1 LTFQFYGLCVF
12 GSRKSENLIWRYAHF
27 AIYGIQ
33 NRGGGASGAG
43 CFKKKI
49 DEGTHTGKLGF
60 LPLVELHLLLA
71 LHLRIIIVCFGELI
85 DQGLDRRTMKF
96 SAVEANGK
104 KMEQE
109 LCTESG

>member
-1 LTFQFYGLCVF
+1 MVCAFLGVANLRTLYGVTLILRSRACRIGEGGQAALAV
-12 GSRKSENLIWRYAHF
+12 SRKKN
-27 AIYGIQ
+27 
-33 NRGGGASGAG
+33 
-43 CFKKKI
+43 
-49 DEGTHTGKLGF
+49 DEGTDTGKLGF
-60 LPLVELHLLLA
+60 LPLVELHLLLT
-71 LHLRIIIVCFGELI
+71 LHLRIIIVYFGELI